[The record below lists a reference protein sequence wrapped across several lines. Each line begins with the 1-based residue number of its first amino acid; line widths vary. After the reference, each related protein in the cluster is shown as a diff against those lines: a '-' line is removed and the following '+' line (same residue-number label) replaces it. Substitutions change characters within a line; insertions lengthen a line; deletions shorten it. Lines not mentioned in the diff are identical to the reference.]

1 MNMTYKFWRNAAAL
15 SAIVGS
21 VGIAGYA
28 VAAPN
33 SQPSMLAGNGQNR
46 ASYQGMENGRH
57 LGWRNNAPRVQ
68 LHTPEQREQIMAAVK
83 AGNYEQWK
91 SLVAINGEIPKQFQ
105 AITADNFA
113 KFVEMHTAMEAKDFE
128 KANALRQELG
138 LTGMGGQKM
147 GAKHGLG
154 QGKGNCNR

>member
-33 SQPSMLAGNGQNR
+33 NQPSMLAGNGQNR
-46 ASYQGMENGRH
+46 ASYQGLENGQH
-57 LGWRNNAPRVQ
+57 LGWNNNAPRAQ
-68 LHTPEQREQIMAAVK
+68 LHTPEQREQIQAAVK

-91 SLVAINGEIPKQFQ
+91 SLVSINGELPKQFQ

-113 KFVEMHTAMEAKDFE
+113 KFAEMHTAMEAKDFD
-128 KANALRQELG
+128 KVNALRQELG
-138 LTGMGGQKM
+138 LGMGGQKM

-154 QGKGNCNR
+154 QGRGNR